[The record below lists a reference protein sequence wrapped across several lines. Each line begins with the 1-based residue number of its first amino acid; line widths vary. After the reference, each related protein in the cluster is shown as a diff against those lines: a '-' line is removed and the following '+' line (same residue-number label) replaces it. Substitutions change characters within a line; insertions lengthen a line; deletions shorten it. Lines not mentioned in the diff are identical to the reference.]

1 MHETGD
7 KRQETTYKTK
17 NRQETGDKR
26 KELRDRKGYTVD
38 RETGYMRQ
46 ETRDKRSETRDI

>member
-7 KRQETTYKTK
+7 KRQETPYKTK

-26 KELRDRKGYTVD
+26 KELRDRKGYTVG

-46 ETRDKRSETRDI
+46 ETREVRQET